1 MTVWLHADEAGMGMD
16 QRFLLKL
23 SATREAPRILALNG
37 NAIAD
42 GRPVPALAKRDPM
55 PLGPAAG
62 SVVSTDYKYGRHG
75 IPPFIFV
82 FSKS

>member
-1 MTVWLHADEAGMGMD
+1 MGMD

-62 SVVSTDYKYGRHG
+62 SVVSTNYKVLIWAVWDSTFYFC
-75 IPPFIFV
+75 I
-82 FSKS
+82 